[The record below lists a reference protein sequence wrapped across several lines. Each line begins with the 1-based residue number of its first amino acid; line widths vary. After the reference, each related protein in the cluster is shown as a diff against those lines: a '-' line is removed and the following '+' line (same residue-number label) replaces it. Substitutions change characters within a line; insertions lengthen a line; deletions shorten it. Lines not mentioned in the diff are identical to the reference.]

1 VRHGVEH
8 HAVVVIGHLLDL
20 QREVIHDPLHLWA
33 PLAEIC
39 CSGFQGEDACAAL
52 VVVVLDA
59 ELL

>member
-1 VRHGVEH
+1 
-8 HAVVVIGHLLDL
+8 VIGHLLDL